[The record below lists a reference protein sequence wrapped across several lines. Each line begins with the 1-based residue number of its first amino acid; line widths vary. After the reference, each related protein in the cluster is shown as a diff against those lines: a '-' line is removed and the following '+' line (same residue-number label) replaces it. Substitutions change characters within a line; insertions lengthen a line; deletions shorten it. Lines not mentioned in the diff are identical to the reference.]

1 MRNVKCIYT
10 TSSGTN
16 NGASRRTKAKS
27 INEQGNLKNTIIQNN
42 YILLQLKI
50 LIFIIQGAIKGGNL
64 LLEGTVDFPAAM
76 IHSARSRSTSSNSSC
91 EERQFFAPAETEI

>member
-27 INEQGNLKNTIIQNN
+27 INEQGNLKNTNLLSN

-50 LIFIIQGAIKGGNL
+50 
-64 LLEGTVDFPAAM
+64 
-76 IHSARSRSTSSNSSC
+76 
-91 EERQFFAPAETEI
+91 